1 MNDVG
6 SDLVEVFIR
15 DLALAVLGDGFVDA
29 AEEVLNLRLLVDAH
43 HYFILINIT
52 FN

>member
-1 MNDVG
+1 MVFSLFTIITEIPLTLNYVG

-29 AEEVLNLRLLVDAH
+29 K
-43 HYFILINIT
+43 
-52 FN
+52 